1 MVDLKGF
8 ENTLLVD
15 RKIVTEKEYQKILD
29 SIHNYKENFMY
40 YFLMEYIRNPK
51 TDVTT
56 FLEMFG
62 MGSTDELFEFL
73 KEENGIDVET
83 YDSNKII
90 KELLNII
97 EIDINKLDEIIE
109 SNTNFSELAENPYI
123 AMILNEL
130 DKKYI
135 EQLKDTAD
143 YLSRRN
149 LSQISSD
156 KIATSPFLKYMNLQ
170 NTGAQIDFEKMK
182 RGLGDEGFFVTS
194 PNLKGTKILSFDPQY
209 YLQEGEIGSRGYQ
222 SYKRVELRT
231 ENFDEENYQVIIN
244 YYKNKEYIPKSL
256 IDFLSNEN
264 LFNENRWVID
274 FAFEHSRDNDI
285 PSYIYSLW
293 EKIPENLKRDYESQ
307 YSKLL
312 QELAIGKKIDEI
324 SKMLLNT
331 PSDMIEKNMEYIKKG
346 FFYSDG
352 KTLQKLFYD
361 SVLPN
366 LSSQYLESLYR
377 ESNEEPIYYRAMILS
392 KNSDKFI
399 DENFP
404 EIFNSYKNSMDNTF
418 VGDVMSLFTKHKYSK
433 DNIERII
440 EGINNSSSNFGR
452 FADKIFGYLNR
463 EQQVE
468 YYKEFIKNGVE
479 IGATP
484 SELYRIFENFDLQD
498 QEDNFYEFLN
508 YARKISDNFGDYVE
522 GQGFINLVLS
532 VPEEKREKYY
542 IDKSAEILKAFR
554 IKYKDEATPFIDDK
568 SADERALFD
577 KNYDPEGLKAL
588 LDLECKKELNPEN
601 VNVIIENLPKLGVDV
616 IQRIMKSNSEMI
628 RQNSSKI
635 ISAVAKLPRNE
646 AISIIEDT
654 ERVFCKSNIPDF
666 FKLYKFFDNV
676 IDKKQGLLEKAVHIK
691 ENFSP
696 ELQQAG
702 NVRNAKRIIFA
713 DLLNIS
719 LRSNNKSMYKFLDIL
734 EQGNRA
740 YVKYLSNGKEISSL
754 SEEEKRTLKEYTDT
768 LYTIYS
774 ETDVSRID
782 MKKTGKKI
790 QFREKYTDT
799 LDELSKRYIGDINPS
814 KLSNSILSAVLG
826 RNYEL
831 LSGKRTIKDFR
842 DYMKE
847 VTKASNERHKELEK
861 TKLVLEPGDMI
872 KGIKDATEFLQ
883 SLFENGVRAGEF
895 LGISTHTDS
904 TPLDS
909 DHSLI
914 LPKNI
919 KDTLSNS
926 IDSTPS
932 RGYGNFFIVIKSNS
946 NKIEY
951 SRSGLDEN
959 SVLKKREDVKS
970 SLGTNADKE
979 QRKIRR
985 DKKTNGTLDE
995 AKYEAFSS
1003 GNVGENHFG
1012 IRTGMAI
1019 TDVDY
1024 IVVAEY
1030 DKRIGYELAMN
1041 GTFIP
1046 VVDKETNEVI
1056 FGIDDYNKIREQMQG
1071 LSYYDAGP
1079 FKVNELAFNDIV
1091 SEKIDELFPEGDIN
1105 NSISEIDA
1113 RKKREA
1119 IEEKVQRV
1127 MFEKMGLGFESKIT
1141 GDLSPGFIEFIDTGS
1156 TGRGTNVP
1164 GDGDF
1169 DFSVKIDKSIMES
1182 PEKLSE
1188 LKDALRE
1195 VLKVPSSDPEAETTE
1210 VNGNFRY
1217 KKMNIEGTETPLDI
1231 DITFMPKTDT
1241 ITYSTDMAIRERLDN
1256 LKRTDPEGYKA
1267 TIANIVIAKE
1277 MLKKEGI
1284 YKKQASDKATKEG
1297 GFGGVGV
1304 ENWILQNGGSFVQAM
1319 KSFLEIAEK
1328 SKNFQEFQ
1336 ENYPIMDFG
1345 QNHMLK
1351 GYAHDSFIK
1360 GLTESGYDKMQRVFK
1375 DFIKELDVHEKTG
1388 IGRKA
1393 DLSIKDLV
1401 KNALSEEIR
1410 SEEFASAGLSLE
1422 KQHKELEAKIQQ

>member
-29 SIHNYKENFMY
+29 SIQNYTEDFANNIMI
-40 YFLMEYIRNPK
+40 EYLKNPNADLTELK
-51 TDVTT
+51 KITGV
-56 FLEMFG
+56 E
-62 MGSTDELFEFL
+62 SKDELIEAI
-73 KEENGIDVET
+73 KEELGITNDF
-83 YDSNKII
+83 NKII
-90 KELLNII
+90 KKISNII
-97 EIDINKLDEIIE
+97 KIDIQKLDDVIKF
-109 SNTNFSELAENPYI
+109 STNINELIENPYI
-123 AMILNEL
+123 MKIQKEL

-135 EQLKDTAD
+135 EQLNDIAD

-149 LSQISSD
+149 LSQIPSD

-170 NTGAQIDFEKMK
+170 NTGAKIDFEKMK
-182 RGLGDEGFFVTS
+182 QGGREVFVTS
-194 PNLKGTKILSFDPQY
+194 QNLKGTKILSFNDNY
-209 YLQEGEIGSRGYQ
+209 YKLENQTY
-222 SYKRVELRT
+222 YKAELKV

-244 YYKNKEYIPKSL
+244 YYKNKEFIPPSL
-256 IDFLSNEN
+256 ISFISNET

-274 FAFEHSRDNDI
+274 FAFEHSRVNKQPYFI
-285 PSYIYSLW
+285 CELW
-293 EKIPENLKRDYESQ
+293 KKIPKNLKRDYENQ

-312 QELAIGKKIDEI
+312 QELAIEKADYRI
-324 SKMLLNT
+324 SPMLLNT
-331 PSDMIEKNMEYIKKG
+331 PSDMIERNIEYIREG
-346 FFYSDG
+346 FLSSGG
-352 KTLQKLFYD
+352 KTLQESFYS
-361 SVLPN
+361 SVVPN
-366 LSSQYLESLYR
+366 LSSKYLESTYIKF
-377 ESNEEPIYYRAMILS
+377 NEESIYHRAMILS
-392 KNSDKFI
+392 KTSDKFI

-404 EIFNSYKNSMDNTF
+404 DIFNLYENSINSIMSK
-418 VGDVMSLFTKHKYSK
+418 DVMKLFTKHKFSK
-433 DNIERII
+433 ANIELII
-440 EGINNSSSNFGR
+440 EGIKKSSSSFKN

-463 EQQVE
+463 EQQFE
-468 YYKEFIKNGVE
+468 YYKEFLKNGLE

-484 SELYRIFENFDLQD
+484 LELNTIFERFDLQD
-498 QEDNFYEFLN
+498 REDNFYEFLN
-508 YARKISDNFGDYVE
+508 YARKMSDNFGDYVE
-522 GQGFINLVLS
+522 GQGFINLVVS
-532 VPEEKREKYY
+532 VPESKREKYY
-542 IDKSAEILKAFR
+542 TDKSAEILKALR
-554 IKYKDEATPFIDDK
+554 IKYKDEATPFIDNK
-568 SADERALFD
+568 SADKRALFD
-577 KNYDPEGLKAL
+577 KNYEPEFLKVL
-588 LDLECKKELNPEN
+588 LDLDGRKELNSEN
-601 VNVIIENLPKLGVDV
+601 VNVIINNLPKLGIDV
-616 IQRIMKSNSEMI
+616 IQRLSKSNSEMI
-628 RQNSSKI
+628 RQNFSQI
-635 ISAVAKLPRNE
+635 ILAVAKLPRNE

-654 ERVFCKSNIPDF
+654 ERLFGKSSIPDF
-666 FKLYKFFDNV
+666 IKIYKFFDNV
-676 IDKKQGLLEKAVHIK
+676 VDKKQGLLERAV
-691 ENFSP
+691 NGQRYLSP
-696 ELQQAG
+696 ELKQAG

-734 EQGNRA
+734 EQGNEA

-754 SEEEKRTLKEYTDT
+754 SEKEKRTLKEYTDV

-782 MKKTGKKI
+782 MKRTGKKI
-790 QFREKYTDT
+790 QLGEKYTDT
-799 LDELSKRYIGDINPS
+799 LNELSKRYIGDINPS
-814 KLSNSILSAVLG
+814 KLSNSVLQAVLG
-826 RNYEL
+826 RDYEL

-842 DYMKE
+842 NYMKE
-847 VTKASNERHKELEK
+847 VTNTSNERHKELEK

-872 KGIKDATEFLQ
+872 KGIRDATDILQ
-883 SLFENGVRAGEF
+883 SLLENGVRAGEF
-895 LGISTHTDS
+895 LGTSTHTDV

-914 LPKNI
+914 LPENI
-919 KDTLSNS
+919 KDTLSES

-932 RGYGNFFIVIKSNS
+932 SSWGNFFIVIKSNS

-951 SRSGLDEN
+951 SRGGLDEN
-959 SVLKKREDVKS
+959 GVLKKDEDVKS
-970 SLGTNADKE
+970 SLGANADKE

-995 AKYEAFSS
+995 AKYEAFLTPFV
-1003 GNVGENHFG
+1003 NYNHFG

-1024 IVVAEY
+1024 IVVNKY

-1046 VVDKETNEVI
+1046 VVDKKTNEVI

-1079 FKVNELAFNDIV
+1079 FKVNKLAFNDIV
-1091 SEKIDELFPEGDIN
+1091 FEKIDELFPDGDVN

-1113 RKKREA
+1113 RKKREV
-1119 IEEKVQRV
+1119 IEKKVKRV
-1127 MFEKMGLGFESKIT
+1127 MFEKMELGFESEIT
-1141 GDLSPGFIEFIDTGS
+1141 GDLSPGVIEFIDTGS
-1156 TGRGTNVP
+1156 TGRGTNLP

-1169 DFSVKIDKSIMES
+1169 DFSVKIDSAIMES
-1182 PEKLSE
+1182 PEKLE
-1188 LKDALRE
+1188 KLKDALRE
-1195 VLKVPSSDPEAETTE
+1195 VLKVPSNDPEARTDEF
-1210 VNGNFRY
+1210 NGNFRY
-1217 KKMNIEGTETPLDI
+1217 KKMNIEGAETPLDI
-1231 DITFMPKTDT
+1231 DITFMAKTDS
-1241 ITYSTDMAIRERLDN
+1241 ITYSTDMAVRERLDN

-1284 YKKQASDKATKEG
+1284 YKKQSSDRATLEG

-1319 KSFLEIAEK
+1319 TSFLKTAEK

-1345 QNHMLK
+1345 QNHMST
-1351 GYAHDSFIK
+1351 GYTHDSFIN
-1360 GLTESGYDKMQRVFK
+1360 GLSERGYGKMQRVFK

-1388 IGRKA
+1388 IDRKP

-1410 SEEFASAGLSLE
+1410 PVEFTNAGLSLE
-1422 KQHKELEAKIQQ
+1422 KQHKESEIQQ